1 MPLSEDNV
9 GIYHR
14 VNLWGGVEDEAAE
27 GPSMVKDPNVQ
38 TDTVES

>member
-14 VNLWGGVEDEAAE
+14 VNLGGGVEDEAAE
-27 GPSMVKDPNVQ
+27 GPSVVQDPNVQ
-38 TDTVES
+38 TDPVES

>member
-1 MPLSEDNV
+1 MPFREDYV

-14 VNLWGGVEDEAAE
+14 VNLWGGVEDKAAE
-27 GPSMVKDPNVQ
+27 GPSMVEDPNMQ